1 MLPKLIKAIKAKK
14 ILFIV
19 VSFKILK
26 TNIRGL
32 NKSQLKKTIKK
43 QHKRLRKFALI
54 SIFMFDMRRKKAGL
68 KDLAEHLGVSVSTV
82 SRSLKDHP
90 DISESTKARVKQ
102 LAQELNYTP
111 NLVAQSFRNQKSNLI
126 GVIVPN
132 ISHDFTSR
140 MLKGIL
146 DEGESNGFRVIILES
161 NNSDSK
167 QRDILKTMI
176 NLNVDGI
183 LMALC
188 RRTTSVDFIIEI
200 INTIPLVLFD
210 KVSDKIPCSQ
220 VVIDDEFAAYHAVEH
235 LINIGKKRIAI
246 IKETENSYNSE
257 KRFQGYKKAL
267 IEHNLPID
275 EKIILST
282 EDISYEKGRHMG
294 NYLVSLKNRPDG
306 LFSIAD
312 SAAIGAIKAFQQ
324 NGLNIPNDIAV
335 VGFSNSQK
343 CKFIT
348 PELSSI
354 DQPGD
359 QIGRVAMQ
367 TLTNEISINRDMPIV
382 KTIEIKTNLKIRG
395 SSLFHQNLR

>member
-1 MLPKLIKAIKAKK
+1 M
-14 ILFIV
+14 
-19 VSFKILK
+19 
-26 TNIRGL
+26 G
-32 NKSQLKKTIKK
+32 
-43 QHKRLRKFALI
+43 RKNTT
-54 SIFMFDMRRKKAGL
+54 L
-68 KDLAEHLGVSVSTV
+68 KDLAKKLELSVSTI

-90 DISESTKARVKQ
+90 DISVETKERVNK
-102 LAQELNYTP
+102 LAQELRYTP

-146 DEGESNGFRVIILES
+146 DEGESNGFRVIVLES
-161 NNSDSK
+161 NNSDLK
-167 QRDILKTMI
+167 QMDILKTMI
-176 NLNVDGI
+176 KLNVDGI

-188 RRTTSVDFIIEI
+188 RRTSSIDFIIET
-200 INTIPLVLFD
+200 INRIPMVLFD

-220 VVIDDEFAAYHAVEH
+220 VVIDDEFAAYSAVEH
-235 LINIGKKRIAI
+235 LINLGKKRVAI

-257 KRFQGYKKAL
+257 KRFQGYLRAL
-267 IEHNLPID
+267 RENKLPID

-282 EDISYEKGRHMG
+282 EDISFEKGRHMG
-294 NYLVSLKNRPDG
+294 NYLLSLKDKPDG

-312 SAAIGAIKAFQQ
+312 SAAIGAIKSFQQ
-324 NGLNIPNDIAV
+324 SGLIIPQDIAV

-343 CKFIT
+343 CKFVT
-348 PELSSI
+348 PELSSV

-367 TLTNEISINRDMPIV
+367 TLTNEIYAKREIPIV
-382 KTIEIKTNLKIRG
+382 KTIEIKTNLKIRE
-395 SSLFHQNLR
+395 SSLLGSII